1 MPGGPHCR
9 ARRSRQRKTAT
20 LAVKVAHL
28 LADVVPGSR
37 GVACVTYNNDAV
49 REVTSRLGVL
59 GIRPGRSVFVGTVH
73 SFCLNAVLRPYA
85 RLAPEIARPDRTVL
99 AGHRRADLVAAALT
113 REGSNDRVSW
123 FEPRLQSIRRAQALA
138 ESVERFDPLDVRVA
152 ARYSALLAE
161 CNAVDFDGMVLDAL
175 SLLRSV
181 AVVREVLAARYAW
194 LAVDEYQ
201 DLGGPLHAIVEC
213 LAAAGT
219 KIFAVGDPD
228 QTLYGFTGADP
239 RYLQRLL
246 DDDAFHEVR
255 LRFNYRA
262 GSRLIAASQAALAPE
277 RDRDYRADPERKDP
291 GDIDIRLVEGGLVA
305 QARVVA
311 REIIPAL
318 TARDI
323 PEHEIAVLYPSAGP
337 IYDALSQELQ
347 SADLPVLAERD
358 SPYPSAL
365 AVRLLQQ
372 IAHRGLEG
380 AGPDVSSF
388 GNLLRTYR
396 RYAREANAVFDAS
409 DELRLRVALFDAC
422 ADTTDPERRLHD
434 WLRAALKRLALRE
447 MLERSGDRPDE
458 IEALEDLLS
467 LAGDDELRVIDFALG
482 VKVRGRV
489 PLTTYHAARVG
500 SLTS

>member
-1 MPGGPHCR
+1 MTRLRAAFAELNDAQREAVCQEDHTVVLAGPGSG
-9 ARRSRQRKTAT
+9 KTAT

-277 RDRDYRADPERKDP
+277 RDHDYRADPERKDP

-323 PEHEIAVLYPSAGP
+323 PEHEIAVLYPSASP

-380 AGPDVSSF
+380 AGRTSRRSAICCGRTGDTHARPMPSST
-388 GNLLRTYR
+388 R
-396 RYAREANAVFDAS
+396 AMSCAS
-409 DELRLRVALFDAC
+409 ESRC
-422 ADTTDPERRLHD
+422 ST
-434 WLRAALKRLALRE
+434 LALIR
-447 MLERSGDRPDE
+447 LIPNVDSTTGCGRRSSGWLCGKCLNAAATGRTR
-458 IEALEDLLS
+458 S
-467 LAGDDELRVIDFALG
+467 RHSRTCLASPGTTSFA
-482 VKVRGRV
+482 
-489 PLTTYHAARVG
+489 
-500 SLTS
+500 